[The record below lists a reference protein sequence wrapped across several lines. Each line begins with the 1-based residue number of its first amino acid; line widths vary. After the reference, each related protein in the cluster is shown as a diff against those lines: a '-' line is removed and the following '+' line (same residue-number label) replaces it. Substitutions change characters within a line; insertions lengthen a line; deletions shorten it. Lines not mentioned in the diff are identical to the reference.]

1 MTIKKRSAGWR
12 STKLHLALITMALV
26 TLVYGLAGFHES
38 SFDAY
43 VLGVLGA
50 AGIYSTSNVA
60 QKFSKNPTS

>member
-1 MTIKKRSAGWR
+1 
-12 STKLHLALITMALV
+12 MALV

-60 QKFSKNPTS
+60 QKFSKNPNT